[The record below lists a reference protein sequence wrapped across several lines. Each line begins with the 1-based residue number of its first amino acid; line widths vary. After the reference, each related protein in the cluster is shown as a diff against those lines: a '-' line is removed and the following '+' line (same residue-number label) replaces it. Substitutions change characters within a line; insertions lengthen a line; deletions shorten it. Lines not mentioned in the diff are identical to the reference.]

1 VTADP
6 PSLVGG
12 DQFNFT
18 RPLRGV
24 LATTFVGALGAVTTG
39 VNVVV
44 VVVVGATVVVVVVGA
59 TVVVVVGATVV
70 VVVVGA
76 TVVVVVVGL
85 MVVVVVVVVG
95 ATVVVVVVVGGTVV
109 VVVVVVVVVG
119 GTVVVVVVVVGGTVV
134 VVVVVV
140 GATVVVVVA
149 GRVVVVVGAN
159 VVVVGAT
166 VVVGAAVVVVD
177 CVGAFGST
185 VTVTELDSG
194 EKFPAVST
202 ARVASECGPVAI
214 DNVVIIQLPLASGA
228 APPFSMVP
236 SISCTGTPGMP
247 VPRKRSVVAAVMLSP
262 MMPVSLLESSEA
274 GEGVGGG
281 IVSTVKL

>member
-95 ATVVVVVVVGGTVV
+95 ATVVVVVVVGGT
-109 VVVVVVVVVG
+109 VVVVVVG

>member
-44 VVVVGATVVVVVVGA
+44 VVVVGA
-59 TVVVVVGATVV
+59 
-70 VVVVGA
+70 
-76 TVVVVVVGL
+76 
-85 MVVVVVVVVG
+85 
-95 ATVVVVVVVGGTVV
+95 
-109 VVVVVVVVVG
+109 
-119 GTVVVVVVVVGGTVV
+119 TVVVVVVVVGGTVV

>member
-39 VNVVV
+39 VNVV
-44 VVVVGATVVVVVVGA
+44 
-59 TVVVVVGATVV
+59 VVVVVGATVV